1 MRAKTIKKKNKIPKL
16 PLLFCLFSFGCIWA
30 YLYLPMFNPQEPTSG
45 EDNRYINKEVTE
57 EWAFSKSSYEKN
69 YSYKTS
75 KQKQISIIGYIKGNC
90 NYNDHNCTQQT
101 FFNEKYGW
109 SASAYQL
116 WSDGMSDILSCIRHC
131 IVLFLD
137 KSVKKI

>member
-1 MRAKTIKKKNKIPKL
+1 MIFDKELLTLESDKLKKGKNQNAK
-16 PLLFCLFSFGCIWA
+16 
-30 YLYLPMFNPQEPTSG
+30 
-45 EDNRYINKEVTE
+45 
-57 EWAFSKSSYEKN
+57 KN